1 MWNDEKIQQ
10 MATMWA
16 EGKTASHIAAS
27 IGAASRNAVIGKLH
41 RLGLSG
47 HQPSR
52 KDKAPPRN
60 RPKHSM
66 KRAEPRK
73 VKASAKLHL
82 LEEPLPPA
90 AETDIARVSMD
101 DITNKLCRWVCAD
114 FRDMQTPMYCGC
126 AVTPGLPYCDHHAR
140 RAFRPDAPAQ
150 TGGFI
155 RRKGRMLNHLTS
167 PGVNLKT
174 LEDA

>member
-1 MWNDEKIQQ
+1 MWDDEKIQQ

-16 EGKTASHIAAS
+16 EGVTASTIAAR
-27 IGAASRNAVIGKLH
+27 IGAVSRSAVIGKLH
-41 RLGLSG
+41 RLGLTG
-47 HQPSR
+47 TQPR
-52 KDKAPPRN
+52 RDGRPHRN

-82 LEEPLPPA
+82 REEPLPPA

-101 DITNKLCRWVCAD
+101 DSTDKLCKWPCAE
-114 FRDMQTPMYCGC
+114 FKDMSTPFYCGC
-126 AVTPGLPYCDHHAR
+126 AVTPGLPYCEHHAR

-150 TGGFI
+150 SGGFV